1 MDQLKKLASISGSV
15 PATQKQ
21 YTMTTVAKVTATAAP
36 HRPVKVFNDKT
47 DNQAVIERR
56 LVGQLGDHFQNA

>member
-1 MDQLKKLASISGSV
+1 MDQLKKLAAINGSV

-21 YTMTTVAKVTATAAP
+21 YNMSVGAEKVMQTVQP
-36 HRPVKVFNDKT
+36 HKPVKVFNDKA

-56 LVGQLGDHFQNA
+56 LVG